1 MAIVFKHYPLNF
13 HKDAMPAALASLAAG
28 EQGLFWEY
36 HDILFENQKAL
47 QADKLEMYAEQIG
60 LDMEKWRVDK
70 ERKSLKDLVSR
81 DMREGSKAGVRG
93 TPSVFINGRRYQPT
107 GGFTVEGFKAAID
120 KEILKK

>member
-1 MAIVFKHYPLNF
+1 MFKHYPLNF
-13 HKDAMPAALASLAAG
+13 YKDGCLRSPLWLESRVG
-28 EQGLFWEY
+28 FGSTRY
-36 HDILFENQKAL
+36 PFENQKAL
-47 QADKLEMYAEQIG
+47 QGQTEMYAEQIG
-60 LDMEKWRVDK
+60 LDMDKWRVDK
-70 ERKSLKDLVSR
+70 ERQSLKDLVSR